1 MALTV
6 VQRLCPFHIPELS
19 EEFGFARVASSRSWT
34 RRLVTGRVLCTR
46 DRAMTRSRVF
56 TACIRAL
63 RAGTNVAA
71 AAARSH
77 MKKVRVLVVDDAM
90 LIRRMVSDVL
100 AADPAIEV
108 VGEAANGRIA
118 LQKLT
123 QLTPDLVTL
132 DVEMPEMNGLQ
143 TLKEIRKTH
152 PRLPVIMFSA
162 VTERGA
168 SDTLEALH
176 YGASDYV
183 TKPGGVAGKD
193 VAQARIRE
201 DLVPKIKSLCRVA
214 SLLPKGGKPPAAAR
228 AATPFTLR
236 ALGPA
241 IGADIVAVSL
251 STGGPAALGEVVN
264 KLPADFRAP
273 LLVVPHMA
281 AMFTKFFAERLATQ
295 TRLRVVEAENGQ
307 ALEAGVI
314 YVAPGDFHLKVLRR
328 NGTSVCLLD
337 QDAPVHSHRPAADVL
352 LKSVAE
358 SYGSRALALVLTG
371 MGQDGLRGCEDITAA
386 GGRVIVQDEATSV
399 VWEMAG
405 LVARAGLADAVLP
418 LGDIAGELVRRTAR
432 TAAAADGRGAA

>member
-1 MALTV
+1 
-6 VQRLCPFHIPELS
+6 
-19 EEFGFARVASSRSWT
+19 
-34 RRLVTGRVLCTR
+34 
-46 DRAMTRSRVF
+46 
-56 TACIRAL
+56 
-63 RAGTNVAA
+63 
-71 AAARSH
+71 
-77 MKKVRVLVVDDAM
+77 MKKAKVLVVDDAM

-118 LQKLT
+118 LQKLA
-123 QLTPDLVTL
+123 QLNPDLVTL

-168 SDTLEALH
+168 ADTLEALH

-183 TKPGGVAGKD
+183 TKPGGVAGREL
-193 VAQARIRE
+193 AQARIRE

-214 SLLPKGGKPPAAAR
+214 TVVPKGSKPSSVAR
-228 AATPFTLR
+228 GATPFTLR

-241 IGADIVAVSL
+241 IGADVVAISL
-251 STGGPAALGEVVN
+251 STGGPAALGEIVQ

-295 TRLRVVEAENGQ
+295 TKLRVVEPTSGQ
-307 ALEAGVI
+307 TLEPGVV
-314 YVAPGDFHLKVLRR
+314 YVAPGDFHLTVLRR
-328 NGTSVCLLD
+328 NGSAVCLLD
-337 QDAPVHSHRPAADVL
+337 QEAPLHSHRPAADVL
-352 LKSVAE
+352 FKSVAE
-358 SYGSRALALVLTG
+358 AYGSRALALVLTG
-371 MGQDGLRGCEDITAA
+371 MGQDGLRGCEQITAA

-405 LVARAGLADAVLP
+405 LVAKAGLADAVLP
-418 LGDIAGELVRRTAR
+418 LNDVAGELVRRTAR
-432 TAAAADGRGAA
+432 TPAGAGDRGAA

>member
-1 MALTV
+1 
-6 VQRLCPFHIPELS
+6 
-19 EEFGFARVASSRSWT
+19 
-34 RRLVTGRVLCTR
+34 
-46 DRAMTRSRVF
+46 
-56 TACIRAL
+56 
-63 RAGTNVAA
+63 
-71 AAARSH
+71 
-77 MKKVRVLVVDDAM
+77 MKKVKVLVVDDAM

-143 TLKEIRKTH
+143 TLKEIRRTH

-183 TKPGGVAGKD
+183 TKPGGVAGKE

-214 SLLPKGGKPPAAAR
+214 TVLPKGRPASGAR

-251 STGGPAALGEVVN
+251 STGGPAALGEIVR

-273 LLVVPHMA
+273 MLVVPHMA

-295 TRLRVVEAENGQ
+295 TQLRVVEPVNGQ
-307 ALEAGVI
+307 TLEPGVI
-314 YVAPGDFHLKVLRR
+314 YVAPGDFHLTVLRR
-328 NGTSVCLLD
+328 AGTSVCVLD
-337 QDAPVHSHRPAADVL
+337 QEPPVHSHRPAADVL
-352 LKSVAE
+352 FKSVAAA
-358 SYGSRALALVLTG
+358 YGSRALAMVLTG
-371 MGQDGLRGCEDITAA
+371 MGQDGVRGCEEITAA
-386 GGRVIVQDEATSV
+386 GGRVIVQDETTSV

-405 LVARAGLADAVLP
+405 LVAKAGLADAVLP
-418 LGDIAGELVRRTAR
+418 LADLAGELVRRTAR
-432 TAAAADGRGAA
+432 TPVTADGRGAA